1 MDFEPLLEYLKD
13 GMNNQCIYLSLLI
26 TFAVGLFDTYI
37 GNMDQLVIDAATIS
51 ISKKKLNRWSAEYL
65 ALIKQQSPEVLEA
78 EAVKKEN
85 RRLATLHKSLEKNY
99 EILNREHID
108 LVNKYIEERSKYEQ
122 EKEKNEDLI
131 EQVTSLKAV
140 LSNDRTYAE
149 GQVKQE
155 MDILAQKNLQLTQ
168 INTMLEDTITELEQ
182 KLVASRSIIA
192 ESENEKEDLKVKLH
206 RLMRRV
212 KE

>member
-1 MDFEPLLEYLKD
+1 MSLSI
-13 GMNNQCIYLSLLI
+13 CRLSLFL

>member
-1 MDFEPLLEYLKD
+1 
-13 GMNNQCIYLSLLI
+13 MNNQCIYLSLLI